1 MGNYRGLLL
10 ILFTLTSGLLQAQI
24 LSENGNLMGEFINY
38 EQNLIPDE
46 DSEGFAVPDT
56 NQLKQWKRMMD
67 LFVAKSYSQAEDSLT
82 TNFSNYEMVLLTDT
96 SFSNREYYLIREK
109 SPVTLGWG
117 LFASDADFQ
126 RDVIVAVPHPLHDSY
141 TPQEGVNLFQ
151 YLGGR
156 LLAMA
161 GTHRC
166 SNDEA
171 AFSDGTTTV
180 CSDTQTSEKYKVSD
194 MAHYD
199 STAFQI
205 AHESLKEIS
214 TNIYALNLHGHANA
228 SCEDVFLS
236 NGRSDDPQTS
246 LQTVRDSLIADGVDA
261 AMTGDGSSCTLAG
274 TTNVQGRYM
283 NGSTNPADDQP
294 VSNTGFFFHV
304 EQSKNIRISLAGH
317 TQLIEAFRDLIP
329 RSESTFT
336 FRDFPSLTINE
347 IHFNPDATNGDA
359 NNNGSV
365 GSVSDEFL
373 EIINTA
379 DTTITLDQWIIADN
393 SSDRHVIE
401 SNTNILPG
409 QALLVF
415 GQASFDGVFG
425 GSTVQA
431 ASTNALSLN
440 NSGDKI
446 YIKTPANDI
455 VTYLEYPGDE
465 SGVSITLNPDITGDS
480 LVSHSTADTDDNSLF
495 SPGTKING
503 DPFLPFITI
512 EGNSGWRM
520 MASPT
525 INMPIADLTAF
536 NPIQGFGDGYDK
548 NFYTSYNGS
557 TWLSP
562 NSFTDSLEN
571 GSGFIF
577 YFFDNDE
584 AQSTELPIT
593 IRGTGTVPN
602 SDVTIDLHTS
612 GDKWNLTGNP
622 FASAIDFYEISANG
636 GALASSVG
644 YVYDPGIQNYITTT
658 SIGDSVSSW
667 QGIMIE
673 NNSAASITIPSSS
686 QIDEATFYKH
696 NPAER
701 SYLVLELSTVGNNL
715 GDQLVIPF
723 SDEAS
728 VEWDKLDML
737 ELPSIS
743 SEFIGLAGKGFRN
756 GEEVLQSQFS
766 IPNDLGN
773 ALEIPLLITQKSNS
787 AGKLVLSLKKKV
799 NIPEHISLFISD
811 ATSVPSTNILSP
823 DFKELELNG
832 AWDVDSLRLLVEPN
846 LSIHSESDQKLPNHF
861 ELYQNFPN
869 PFNPVTK
876 IDYDLPESS
885 EVQFKVFSVTGALV
899 RTITTTHQNAGKFTI
914 SFDASNLSS
923 GMYIYTLKT
932 KFGIKSGKMILLK

>member
-1 MGNYRGLLL
+1 MGNYRVLLL
-10 ILFTLTSGLLQAQI
+10 VLFTLTSGLLQAQI
-24 LSENGNLMGEFINY
+24 LTEDGNLMGEFINY
-38 EQNLIPDE
+38 EQNLMPDE

-67 LFVAKSYSQAEDSLT
+67 LFVAESYSQAEDSLT

-117 LFASDADFQ
+117 LFASDANYQ
-126 RDVIVAVPHPLHDSY
+126 RDVIIAVPHPLHDSY

-180 CSDTQTSEKYKVSD
+180 CNDTQTSEKYKVSD

-214 TNIYALNLHGHANA
+214 VNIYAINLHGHANS

-246 LQTVRDSLIADGVDA
+246 LQTVRDSLISDGIDA

-304 EQSKNIRISLAGH
+304 EQSKNIRISLDGH
-317 TQLIEAFRDLIP
+317 IQLIEAFGDLIP
-329 RSESTFT
+329 KSESTFT
-336 FRDFPSLTINE
+336 FPDFPSLTINE
-347 IHFNPDATNGDA
+347 IHFNPDAINGDA
-359 NNNGSV
+359 NNNGNV

-379 DTTITLDQWIIADN
+379 DTTIALDQWIIADN

-409 QALLVF
+409 RALLVF
-415 GQASFDGVFG
+415 GQDSFDGIFG

-512 EGNSGWRM
+512 DGTSGWRM

-525 INMPIADLTAF
+525 VNMPIADLTAF

-557 TWLSP
+557 SWLSP
-562 NSFTDSLEN
+562 NSLTDSLDN

-584 AQSTELPIT
+584 AQSTQLPVT
-593 IRGTGTVPN
+593 IRGTGSVPN
-602 SDVTIDLHTS
+602 TDVTIDLHTS
-612 GDKWNLTGNP
+612 GDKWNLIGNP
-622 FASAIDFYEISANG
+622 FDSAIDFSEISATG
-636 GALASSVG
+636 GSLASSVG
-644 YVYDPGIQNYITTT
+644 YVYDHGIQNYITTT

-673 NNSAASITIPSSS
+673 NNSAASITIPVSS

-696 NPAER
+696 NSPDQ
-701 SYLVLELSTVGNNL
+701 SYLVLELSDIDNNL
-715 GDQLVIPF
+715 GDQLVISF
-723 SDEAS
+723 SDEAF

-756 GEEVLQSQFS
+756 GVEVLQSQFS
-766 IPNDLGN
+766 VPNDLEN
-773 ALEIPLLITQKSNS
+773 VLEIPLLITQRINS
-787 AGKLVLSLKKKV
+787 ADKLKLYVKKKV

-811 ATSVPSTNILSP
+811 ETSEPATNILSP
-823 DFKELELNG
+823 GFTELELNG
-832 AWDVDSLRLLVEPN
+832 ARNADSFGLIVQSN
-846 LSIHSESDQKLPNHF
+846 LSIHNEFDQKLPNHF

-869 PFNPVTK
+869 PFNPVTHVN
-876 IDYDLPESS
+876 YDLPESS
-885 EVQFKVFSVTGALV
+885 DVQFKAYSITGALV
-899 RTITTTHQNAGKFTI
+899 RTITTNHQNPGKFTI
-914 SFDASNLSS
+914 RFDATNLSS
-923 GMYIYTLKT
+923 GIYIYTLKT